1 MELQVGVKAIARN
14 KEGKYLLL
22 RRSAKNY
29 PGARGVW
36 DWDIV
41 GGRIDAGISLRENL
55 IREIREET
63 GLIFNGPMKLLAA
76 QDIFPDEKDRHVVRL
91 TYMIELDG
99 EPKLDLKEHEEFAWV
114 APEELKT
121 WEGLDFYVRELVE
134 EGVFASKYGMA
145 WGMKRQG
152 SHHINRWIQIKDAK
166 IIKCLKTPT

>member
-1 MELQVGVKAIARN
+1 MARN

-76 QDIFPDEKDRHVVRL
+76 QDIFPDKKDRHVVRL

-99 EPKLDLKEHEEFAWV
+99 EPKLNLKEHEEFAWV

-134 EGVFASKYGMA
+134 EGV
-145 WGMKRQG
+145 
-152 SHHINRWIQIKDAK
+152 
-166 IIKCLKTPT
+166 L